1 MAKGQEECFFEGAI
15 YAACLLVRLHDQ
27 PGMAADVL
35 KEAGLRTWDCSEL
48 EEFEKE
54 MLRIINEEKDM
65 ALRGL

>member
-1 MAKGQEECFFEGAI
+1 MAKGQEEYFFEGAI

-35 KEAGLRTWDCSEL
+35 KEAGLRTCDCSDC

-54 MLRIINEEKDM
+54 MLRVINREKDM
-65 ALRGL
+65 ELRGL